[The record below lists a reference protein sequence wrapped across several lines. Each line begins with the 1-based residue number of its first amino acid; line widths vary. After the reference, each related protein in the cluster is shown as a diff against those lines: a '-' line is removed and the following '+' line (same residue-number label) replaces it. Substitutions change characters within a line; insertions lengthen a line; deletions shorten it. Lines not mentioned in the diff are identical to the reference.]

1 MQESLKTIK
10 LISELAAFV
19 FKAGGKEFNVDFKE
33 KNGTITI
40 TIKSHLD
47 YLSVSDLEKLRALDT
62 PRQSQVE
69 EYYWE
74 LAGENDQYQELS
86 LVGMMIDEAEFSYKN
101 KLLTISVSRH
111 K

>member
-19 FKAGGKEFNVDFKE
+19 FKAGGKEFDVNFKE
-33 KNGTITI
+33 KDGTITI

-47 YLSVSDLEKLRALDT
+47 YLSTSNLEKLRALDT

-86 LVGMMIDEAEFSYKN
+86 LVGMMIDEAEFSYEN
-101 KLLTISVSRH
+101 KVLTISVYRH